1 MGAMVLVLATVLCAL
16 VFGYA
21 RGGRL
26 ANLAHADLRHG
37 WLVLLSVAAQ
47 GALAAV
53 SWAGGPVTA
62 VSSPLLLLS
71 HTALLAF
78 VVANHLLPGMTLVF
92 TGFAMNA
99 AVITA
104 NGAMPVSLDALLAVS
119 GGTATTI
126 TPGKH
131 RLLVEGDV
139 LSPLAD
145 IYAIPVLRTV
155 VSAGDMVLAAGV
167 GILVVNLMLR
177 HPRPA
182 GRRARSAQGTSR
194 GGPPRD
200 GSAAEPVQGG
210 AEPLA

>member
-1 MGAMVLVLATVLCAL
+1 MVLVLATVLCAL

-26 ANLAHADLRHG
+26 TNLAHVDLRHG
-37 WLVLLSVAAQ
+37 WLVVLSVVAQ
-47 GALAAV
+47 GTLAAV
-53 SWAGGPVTA
+53 SWADGPVAA
-62 VSSPLLLLS
+62 VSSPLLLSS
-71 HTALLAF
+71 HAALLGF

-92 TGFAMNA
+92 AGFAMNA

-104 NGAMPVSLDALLAVS
+104 NGAMPVSLEALQTVS
-119 GGTATTI
+119 GGAATTI

-131 RLLVEGDV
+131 RLLMEGDA

-177 HPRPA
+177 HPRPE
-182 GRRARSAQGTSR
+182 GRRTRSRRGT
-194 GGPPRD
+194 GGQAPRAD
-200 GSAAEPVQGG
+200 VSAAEPVEGG
-210 AEPLA
+210 AEPLP

>member
-1 MGAMVLVLATVLCAL
+1 MGSMVLVLATVLCAL
-16 VFGYA
+16 AFGYA

-26 ANLAHADLRHG
+26 ANLGHVDLRHG
-37 WLVLLSVAAQ
+37 WLVVISVAAQ
-47 GALAAV
+47 GALATV
-53 SWAGGPVTA
+53 GWADGPVGA

-71 HTALLAF
+71 HAALLAF
-78 VVANHLLPGMTLVF
+78 VVANHLLPGMILVF
-92 TGFAMNA
+92 AGFASNA

-104 NGAMPVSLDALLAVS
+104 NGAMPVSLDALAAVS
-119 GGTATTI
+119 GGEATTI

-131 RLLVEGDV
+131 RLLLEGDV

-155 VSAGDMVLAAGV
+155 VSLGDMVLAAGV

-182 GRRARSAQGTSR
+182 GRRARDGHGTSR
-194 GGPPRD
+194 DAPPRD
-200 GSAAEPVQGG
+200 PSTAEPVERR